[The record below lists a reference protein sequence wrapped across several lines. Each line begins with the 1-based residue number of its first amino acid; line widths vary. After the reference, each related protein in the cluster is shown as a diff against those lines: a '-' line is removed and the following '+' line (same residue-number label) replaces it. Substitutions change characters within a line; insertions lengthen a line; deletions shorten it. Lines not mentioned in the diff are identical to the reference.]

1 MAQLGS
7 VQSSNTFLQWLSHAN
22 KAYTRLDQ
30 FAVNESALYANTITA
45 NVEFLIERSGYGSG
59 RIITDADGLKVRGD
73 SGKVLKLGSNAT
85 DVTTIEVSG
94 VISHT
99 ANMAFTDNSQIHL
112 GTGGDLQIYH
122 SGSHSYINDA
132 GTGNLYLAGDNL
144 ALTTAGTTASYLQA
158 VNGAQV
164 ELYHNNSKK
173 FETATGGVAVTGT
186 MTANA
191 VTVDHGDI
199 TVTGSGNRSIGITS
213 VTGLATME
221 IGGETGAFIDFKDPA
236 TDDFDMRIGSTTSGG
251 YINTAGSNLSIT
263 ANTTFSRI
271 VTHSANS
278 THNDSVRAFFG
289 SDNDGSVYHNGSN
302 FYLDNSTGNTLA
314 YSDTFQFFSKT
325 GSETFAQFNHNAA
338 VTLYYDNALK
348 FETIATGTKTT
359 GEVYIAGDTATYD
372 TTPNNGLNLY
382 YESDT
387 GLATIGTYSSGGS
400 TGLEVRT
407 NAGAAASVRA
417 LYFDGAGRSTFSAN
431 AAFGD
436 NNEIQLGTGGDLRM
450 YHNGTNSFIRDTAT
464 AGNFIIEATAGIDF
478 RDYDTGELMTRMTAD
493 GGVELYYDNVQR
505 VQTVGTGL
513 DVSGRV
519 KEDQHENA
527 SASGNQQPD
536 FSLHR
541 NLFYTLAGNI
551 TLQNSFTIT
560 NAIGQAGLFIFKQD
574 ATGSRTLSL
583 ESYYNTPGNVAPT
596 LSTGANQI
604 DIIPYYIESATS
616 ILLGQIT
623 RNLS

>member
-99 ANMAFTDNSQIHL
+99 ANMTFTDDSQIHI
-112 GTGGDLQIYH
+112 GTGGDLKIYH
-122 SGSHSYINDA
+122 DGNHSYIDDNG
-132 GTGNLYLAGDNL
+132 GTGNLYIKATNFHLTDQNGESKVGMIGD
-144 ALTTAGTTASYLQA
+144 GA
-158 VNGAQV
+158 VT
-164 ELYHNNSKK
+164 LYHDNSSPKLAT
-173 FETATGGVAVTGT
+173 ETGGVAVTGT

-199 TVTGSGNRSIGITS
+199 TVTGSGNRAIGITS

-236 TDDFDMRIGSTTSGG
+236 TDDFDMRIGTTASGG

-263 ANTTFSRI
+263 ANTTFSRL

-289 SDNDGSVYHNGSN
+289 SDNDAHFRHDDAN
-302 FYLDNSTGNTLA
+302 FYHYNGKGNTLA
-314 YSDTFQFFSKT
+314 YSDTFQFFSTT
-325 GSETFAQFNHNAA
+325 GSETFAQFNHNGAIN
-338 VTLYYDNALK
+338 LYYDNALK
-348 FETIATGTKTT
+348 FETMSTGTKTT
-359 GEVYIAGDTATYD
+359 GEIYVAGDTATYD
-372 TTPNNGLNLY
+372 DTPQAAGLNFY

-387 GLATIGTYSSGGS
+387 GIATIGSYSGGGG
-400 TGLEVRT
+400 TGLEIRT
-407 NAGAAASVRA
+407 NAGGAANERA
-417 LYFDGAGRSTFSAN
+417 LYFDGAGRSTFYAN
-431 AAFGD
+431 TSWGD
-436 NNEIQLGTGGDLRM
+436 NIR
-450 YHNGTNSFIRDTAT
+450 TNYG
-464 AGNFIIEATAGIDF
+464 AGNDGSIYSDGANFTFASAAEHHYSDAFQWSKGNATETI
-478 RDYDTGELMTRMTAD
+478 MTAVAD
-493 GGVELYYDNVQR
+493 GAVTLYYDNTAR
-505 VQTVGTGL
+505 VATTATGL

-519 KEDQHENA
+519 AEDQWING

-536 FSLHR
+536 FSLYK
-541 NLFYTLAGNI
+541 NLFYTLIGNI
-551 TLQNSFTIT
+551 TLQNSFTST
-560 NAIGQAGLFIFKQD
+560 NAVGQTGLIILQQD
-574 ATGSRTLSL
+574 GTGSRTLSL
-583 ESYYNTPGNVAPT
+583 ESYYHTPGNVAPT
-596 LSTGANQI
+596 LSTGANDI
-604 DIIPYYIESATS
+604 DVIPYYIASSTS
-616 ILLGQIT
+616 ILLGQLT
-623 RNLS
+623 RDIS